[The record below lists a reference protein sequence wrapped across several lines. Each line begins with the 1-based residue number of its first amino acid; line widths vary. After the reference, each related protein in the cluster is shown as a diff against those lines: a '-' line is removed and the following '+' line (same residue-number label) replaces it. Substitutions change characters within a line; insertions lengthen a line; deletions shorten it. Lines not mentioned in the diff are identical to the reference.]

1 MLYIKNK
8 INRTRRILSNMFQE
22 IRSRRSIRK
31 YIDKPIEDEKIMEI
45 IESARLAHLVLI
57 HSLGILLW

>member
-8 INRTRRILSNMFQE
+8 INRTRRIVTNMFQE

-31 YIDKPIEDEKIMEI
+31 YIDKPIEDEK
-45 IESARLAHLVLI
+45 
-57 HSLGILLW
+57 